1 MKPNPQTS
9 NGWGDGLSHKLPT
22 WPAYAGDPGDLEE
35 CWLSHICCCMTL
47 MSYLQRPNQKR
58 KGKVKLGLH
67 LRKGKQNG
75 FAVFEVSRYLQ
86 AQQSV

>member
-1 MKPNPQTS
+1 
-9 NGWGDGLSHKLPT
+9 
-22 WPAYAGDPGDLEE
+22 
-35 CWLSHICCCMTL
+35 

-75 FAVFEVSRYLQ
+75 FAGFEVSRYLQ